1 MWIIV
6 RLWLEVKWWERW
18 GEGGGGK
25 EGEMVSVRWICSFD
39 FDSIVLQ

>member
-18 GEGGGGK
+18 GEGGGG
-25 EGEMVSVRWICSFD
+25 ERRGDGFRAMDMQLRF
-39 FDSIVLQ
+39 